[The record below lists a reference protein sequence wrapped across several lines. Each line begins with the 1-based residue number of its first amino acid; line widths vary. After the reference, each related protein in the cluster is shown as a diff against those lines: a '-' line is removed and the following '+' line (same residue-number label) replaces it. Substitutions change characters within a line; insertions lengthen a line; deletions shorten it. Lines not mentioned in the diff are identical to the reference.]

1 MTMRELTYQVS
12 FNTPAFLG
20 NAEQQAQWRTPP
32 FKALLRQWW
41 RVVKAADVAYD
52 HRRLLSLE
60 NELFGSAVD
69 DVRVGRSKVGYDHGR
84 LLRLENDLFGSAVD
98 HVRVRRSK
106 VQLRLSGWDAGTLTE
121 LPRMAT
127 HQHPE
132 VKDRQTGQL
141 RPIGTGVYLG
151 FGPVTTTG
159 NRNAIAPEATAVTFK
174 LRYPTSEDQT
184 LRKAMQL
191 AAWFGTLGSRSRN
204 GWGSLHIEGEGILGW
219 AELCD
224 SKLAEQSPLRS
235 VANALGDRLA
245 SEWPHAVG
253 LCADGRPAVWR
264 VVSGSTVKE
273 GKTAYVGF
281 DNWRLVMEQLAAL
294 KIGFRTQ
301 FKFNSG
307 TPHRRVEDRHILAYP
322 VTNHGLDGLSNARL
336 ASQMRFKVAKSKDGK
351 YFGLIT
357 HLPSAMPRAF
367 FERSTVRPPEIQ
379 DQIAVWQQ
387 VHEFLNAPR
396 PTLLNRIRKG

>member
-1 MTMRELTYQVS
+1 MTIRELTYQVS

-41 RVVKAADVAYD
+41 RVVKAPDVGYD
-52 HRRLLSLE
+52 YRKLLSLE
-60 NELFGSAVD
+60 NELFGSAGD
-69 DVRVGRSKVGYDHGR
+69 DNSGG
-84 LLRLENDLFGSAVD
+84 
-98 HVRVRRSK
+98 RSK
-106 VQLRLSGWDAGTLTE
+106 VQLRLSRWDVGTLAE

-132 VKDRQTGQL
+132 VKNKQTGQL

-151 FGPVTTTG
+151 FGPVTTGG
-159 NRNAIAPEATAVTFK
+159 NRNAIAPETSDVTFK
-174 LRYPTSEDQT
+174 LRFPTAEEPT

-191 AAWFGTLGSRSRN
+191 AAWFGTLGSRARN
-204 GWGSLHIEGEGILGW
+204 GWGSLHIEGERILGW
-219 AELCD
+219 GDLCD

-235 VANALGDRLA
+235 LASALGDRLA
-245 SEWPHAVG
+245 GDWPHAMG
-253 LCADGRPAVWR
+253 LCVDGRPAVWR

-294 KIGFRTQ
+294 KIRFRTQ
-301 FKFNSG
+301 FKLTSG
-307 TPHRRVEDRHILAYP
+307 APHMQVEDRHILAYP
-322 VTNHGLDGLSNARL
+322 VTNHGLKDLPNARL

-367 FERSTVRPPEIQ
+367 FERSSVLPPEIK
-379 DQIAVWQQ
+379 DQVAVWQQ
-387 VHEFLNAPR
+387 VHEFLNAQS